1 MDSNKIKVLLQ
12 AAKESK
18 QNLWQGDAQTI
29 SLAKR
34 LVEGKVLIDR
44 WGNLTTNIIFNPS
57 HRDFVENKLCYNSGY
72 GKNKDGSS
80 HLWGAD
86 ISFSEIISENIILL
100 FSDSYDYSCTHSSD
114 EEEIIDNQRKI
125 ALVPM
130 LEHQENA
137 VNSVKDNLQN
147 IMCGITKLM
156 KNLSPKD
163 RILLGEQINL
173 LNLEIKK
180 L

>member
-1 MDSNKIKVLLQ
+1 MGNKIKILLQ
-12 AAKESK
+12 VAKESK
-18 QNLWQGDAQTI
+18 QNLWKGDSQTA

-44 WGNLTTNIIFNPS
+44 WGNLTTNIIFNPKYK
-57 HRDFVENKLCYNSGY
+57 DFVESKLYYNGGY
-72 GKNKDGSS
+72 SKNRDGSS

-86 ISFSEIISENIILL
+86 ISFSEIVPENIILL
-100 FSDSYDYSCTHSSD
+100 FSDSYDYSCVHSTD

-147 IMCGITKLM
+147 IMCSITKLM

-163 RILLGEQINL
+163 RILFGEQINL